1 VSWLL
6 PFISPASRGKVGFV
20 AGGAEAATWE
30 GAAHVDVAAV
40 PAELGGG
47 GGPAVPVQVAARG
60 VGLVRGTAV
69 PAAPGV
75 SAPYGVAAK
84 AADGAAGKE
93 EDAGVKV
100 AVDATAG
107 GVAAA

>member
-1 VSWLL
+1 M
-6 PFISPASRGKVGFV
+6 
-20 AGGAEAATWE
+20 
-30 GAAHVDVAAV
+30 
-40 PAELGGG
+40 
-47 GGPAVPVQVAARG
+47 PVQVAARG

-93 EDAGVKV
+93 EEDAGVKV